1 MNVQETTDLLTRIQ
15 VIDNRRVEEA
25 TVLAWFELVA
35 DLDHGQ
41 AVEAAKLHF
50 RESTVYLT
58 PAHIR
63 ANVERMQVASLGARE
78 DEWGNPVEVDEA
90 ALSAYRRA
98 TAGRGELER

>member
-1 MNVQETTDLLTRIQ
+1 MNAVEVGKLLAE
-15 VIDNRRVEEA
+15 VSAIDSRRV
-25 TVLAWFELVA
+25 
-35 DLDHGQ
+35 D
-41 AVEAAKLHF
+41 EAAVIVWMPLVSDLAFPMAAEALRMHR
-50 RESTVYLT
+50 RESPAWVT